1 MTMFARL
8 LAKKYIFQQKRH
20 SILTICSIITALALM
35 TALFTGFSTMT
46 QCLRDVEYD
55 NNPWHYKITHLTKD
69 KAESLLNLP
78 EFDCKFVIEKDYT
91 CSVELL
97 LKEYTEY
104 DYSYSGDIKGYWDE
118 LGINS
123 KEQIEVNRSLINYDM
138 LDLQARASMVQVFA
152 VFYVFVIFLA
162 LALRLIIDTAFEVS
176 SKERERQFGVLQS
189 IGATPQQIVGII
201 TYEGLFLSCIGIPI
215 GILAGIGLG
224 YGAFR
229 AVLTSGIAEAF
240 LHDGQEVFLHYHVN
254 APLLLIA
261 AVTGLAWVLFS
272 AYGTGMRVIRMT
284 PIQAISNRSNKI
296 TKVKKHS
303 FFTLLFGWK
312 GRLAARNN
320 RRQPKRFIITV
331 LSLTLSMV
339 LFASVSIIMEKGK
352 IVVNRTLEDMYGE
365 NYFDIWASTKDNIG
379 AEKYLNTMKQIEDSG
394 YFTDVNYG
402 IGVVG
407 FNDKNAIYINYSN
420 ETQYLQAFQNN
431 PPVSYEALKNSGGYL
446 YASSQEL
453 EGDTFTVEQ
462 MLSYGSEKIG
472 KQDVNLEYLIIQK
485 TGIPPAERNYLI
497 SDNQLDKY
505 IWLYAPLELYQ
516 ESAKELYDLSRFSD
530 SFTVTLKDTK
540 EHDKAVDFLKSLDTV
555 ESGDM
560 MDLYLEHKKSDTM
573 LSAIGIGLTCLNI
586 MFILIAVINMINI
599 ISTGIINRKSEL
611 ASLQCLGMS
620 KGQLYGVTV
629 IECAQYVLTAGI
641 SSIVLTEIL
650 MFITAR
656 FLKLFEVFDGDGS
669 VLVSM
674 DNIINYG
681 EPLPRLLFA
690 MAFAFVTAFIS
701 SVIPLKIMD
710 KTPLTEQIRSVD

>member
-1 MTMFARL
+1 MFERL

-20 SILTICSIITALALM
+20 SILTICSIMTALALM
-35 TALFTGFSTMT
+35 TALFTLFSTVL
-46 QCLRDVEYD
+46 QCLHDVEYD
-55 NNPWHYKITHLTKD
+55 NNPWHYKIVNLTKD
-69 KAESLLNLP
+69 KAESLLDLP
-78 EFDCKFVIEKDYT
+78 EFDCKLVIEKDYT

-104 DYSYSGDIKGYWDE
+104 DYSYRGDIKGYWNE

-123 KEQIEVNRSLINYDM
+123 QEQIEVNRSLIDYDM
-138 LDLQARASMVQVFA
+138 IDLQARGSMVQIFA
-152 VFYVFVIFLA
+152 IFYIFVIFLA
-162 LALRLIIDTAFEVS
+162 LALRLVIDTAFEVS

-189 IGATPQQIVGII
+189 IGATPQQIVRII
-201 TYEGLFLSCIGIPI
+201 TYEGLMLSCVGVPL

-224 YGAFR
+224 YASFQ
-229 AVLTSGIAEAF
+229 AILTSGVAEAY
-240 LHDGQEVFLHYHVN
+240 LHDGQEIFLHYHLN
-254 APLLLIA
+254 ILLLLIA

-272 AYGTGMRVIRMT
+272 AYGTGMRVIKMT

-352 IVVNRTLEDMYGE
+352 VVVDRMLEDMYGE
-365 NYFDIWASTKDNIG
+365 NYFDIWADTKANIG

-402 IGVVG
+402 ITVVG
-407 FNDKNAIYINYSN
+407 FNDKNAIYINYSS

-431 PPVSYEALKNSGGYL
+431 PPVSYEELKNSGGYL
-446 YASSQEL
+446 YASAQEL
-453 EGDTFTVEQ
+453 EGDTVTVEQ
-462 MLSYGSEKIG
+462 MLSYVSEKIG
-472 KQDVNLEYLIIQK
+472 KQDVNLECPIIQK

-516 ESAKELYDLSRFSD
+516 ESAKELYDLSRYSG
-530 SFTVTLKDTK
+530 SFTVMLKDTK
-540 EHDKAVDFLKSLDTV
+540 EHDKAVDFLNSLDTV
-555 ESGDM
+555 ESGM

-573 LSAIGIGLTCLNI
+573 LSAIEIGLTCLNI
-586 MFILIAVINMINI
+586 MFILIAVINMMNI

-611 ASLQCLGMS
+611 ASMQCLGMTE
-620 KGQLYGVTV
+620 GQLYGMTF
-629 IECAQYVLTAGI
+629 IECAQYALTAGVF
-641 SSIVLTEIL
+641 SVCLTEIL
-650 MFITAR
+650 LFATAR
-656 FLKLFEVFDGDGS
+656 FLKLFEVSDGDGS
-669 VLVSM
+669 ILVSM
-674 DNIINYG
+674 DNIVSYS
-681 EPLPRLLFA
+681 EPLPRLLLA
-690 MAFAFVTAFIS
+690 MVFAFAIAFFS
-701 SVIPLKIMD
+701 SLIPLKFMQS
-710 KTPLTEQIRSVD
+710 TPLTDRIRSAD